1 MINVVS
7 MEITSYPRT
16 IAGSVRRVDNTRT
29 LKRKERDEKKA
40 EVDREG
46 EGMGRCEEGGGGD
59 GEV

>member
-46 EGMGRCEEGGGGD
+46 GRVRGWGGVKR
-59 GEV
+59 EVE